1 MADPDQTHSPPVA
14 GELSLGA
21 LPDALREVKVRLP
34 AKQVLHLHYAKMKDG
49 KNFSQIVST
58 ALTRYFD
65 DLMKE

>member
-1 MADPDQTHSPPVA
+1 MAPSSDPQPTPVA
-14 GELSLGA
+14 SDMPLGA
-21 LPDALREVKVRLP
+21 LPDGLREVKVRLP

-65 DLMKE
+65 DLLKE

>member
-1 MADPDQTHSPPVA
+1 MAAPDQPQPTPVA
-14 GELSLGA
+14 GELPLGSLPEG
-21 LPDALREVKVRLP
+21 LREVKVRLP

-65 DLMKE
+65 DLLKE

>member
-1 MADPDQTHSPPVA
+1 MAETDRTPATSVA
-14 GELSLGA
+14 GDLPMGN
-21 LPDALREVKVRLP
+21 LPDGLREVKVRLP